1 MRQARYWIILLPLLI
16 AFACTAVFAQE
27 NAELTGT
34 ITDPAGAVV
43 SNASVTLTNVAT
55 SEVRTGASNGAGIY
69 DFSGLNHGT
78 YTLRVEAKGFN
89 RYEKTSIVMNV
100 AATVQENAVLKIGSS
115 SQTVTVEADA
125 LHLQT
130 ETNEIS
136 NLITG
141 QQITELATNG
151 RSLTSLATL
160 GTGVSGTLP
169 EFNGTSAQGSSSTI
183 SFNGMRTGHNDFLI
197 DGGEIYDRGSG
208 GKLGVMPSMDA
219 VAEFQ
224 TLSSNYAP
232 DYGISSGGT
241 TTIVLKSGTNSYHGG
256 LWEFNRNDAFD
267 ALNWFTKQAA
277 AQSGTKPI
285 IPELRLNIYGGDF
298 GGQAFIPGIYPKVKS
313 HTYFFVT
320 EEWRRMIQGS
330 PANLTNAPLAS
341 EIPTTANETSGF
353 AYVPPVGLPESP
365 AAGVCA
371 TGQSAPCVPATMDPA
386 G

>member
-1 MRQARYWIILLPLLI
+1 MRKTNTWLIVLVLLLSFGGI
-16 AFACTAVFAQE
+16 RAFAQE
-27 NAELTGT
+27 NAVLTGT
-34 ITDPAGAVV
+34 ISDPTGAVV
-43 SNASVTLTNVAT
+43 PNATVTIINILN
-55 SEVRTGASNGAGIY
+55 SETHTAKANGAGIY
-69 DFSGLNHGT
+69 QFSDLNSGT
-78 YTLRVEAKGFN
+78 YTLKVSSSGFKV
-89 RYEKTSIVMNV
+89 YEKTGIVMNV
-100 AATVQENAVLKIGSS
+100 AATVREDVQLAIGANN
-115 SQTVTVEADA
+115 QTVTVAADA
-125 LHLQT
+125 LSLQT
-130 ETNEIS
+130 ETNEVS

-151 RSLTSLATL
+151 RSITSLETL

-169 EFNGTSAQGSSSTI
+169 EFNGTSAQGSSATI

-277 AQSGTKPI
+277 AQSGNKPV

-298 GGQAFIPGIYPKVKS
+298 GGQAFIPCDLSEGKEPYLFLRDRGMAQNDSGIS
-313 HTYFFVT
+313 CQFD
-320 EEWRRMIQGS
+320 EC
-330 PANLTNAPLAS
+330 
-341 EIPTTANETSGF
+341 
-353 AYVPPVGLPESP
+353 
-365 AAGVCA
+365 AADLGD
-371 TGQSAPCVPATMDPA
+371 SDDRE
-386 G
+386 